1 MNILSCLLIAFLPSN
16 CNSETQATDTIKT
29 GLEVNAEIS
38 INSNGIASIPAFS
51 LDKPAVIAS
60 ISLSENRFSYDPAL
74 AYGLDFRPW
83 FIDNWFRYK
92 IIRRQTFDFRTGI
105 NFSSFFSGLKLPE
118 REIHRSERY
127 MVLEL
132 ASFYKPGNTSVFSLM
147 YWRDMGMDKGTIKGH
162 FISLSG
168 DKSGVRISNRL
179 HLSAGLQ
186 VFYLNYYG
194 NNDGFFVTPRASIA
208 LTESPFRLFFQATQ
222 VIQSNIE
229 PSPGFR
235 WNAGLAY
242 SFL

>member
-16 CNSETQATDTIKT
+16 GNPGYQVIDTTKT
-29 GLEVNAEIS
+29 GPVANAEIS

-83 FIDNWFRYK
+83 FIDNWFHYK
-92 IIRRQTFDFRTGI
+92 IIKRQTFDLRTGI

-118 REIHRSERY
+118 REIHQSERY
-127 MVLEL
+127 MAFEL
-132 ASFYKPGNTSVFSLM
+132 ASFYKPGKSCVFSLM

-168 DKSGVRISNRL
+168 DKSGIRMSNRL

-186 VFYLNYYG
+186 IFYLNYYG
-194 NNDGFFVTPRASIA
+194 NNDGLFFTPRASII
-208 LTESPFRLFFQATQ
+208 LTDTPFRLFFQATQ